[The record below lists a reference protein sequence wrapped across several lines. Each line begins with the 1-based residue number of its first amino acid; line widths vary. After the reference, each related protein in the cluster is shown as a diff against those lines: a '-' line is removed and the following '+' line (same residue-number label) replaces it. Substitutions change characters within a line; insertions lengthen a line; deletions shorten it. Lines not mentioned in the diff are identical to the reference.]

1 MAPRERR
8 RMSEDDPMADF
19 VETLLSEQEYN
30 GARRIMAG
38 AERPTFK
45 EIRVGGRVVYRSD
58 ISPWRVGVVR

>member
-1 MAPRERR
+1 
-8 RMSEDDPMADF
+8 MADF

>member
-1 MAPRERR
+1 MPRERK
-8 RMSEDDPMADF
+8 RMSDDDPWADI
-19 VETLLSEQEYN
+19 VEDILSEQEWG

-38 AERPTFK
+38 APRPTFR